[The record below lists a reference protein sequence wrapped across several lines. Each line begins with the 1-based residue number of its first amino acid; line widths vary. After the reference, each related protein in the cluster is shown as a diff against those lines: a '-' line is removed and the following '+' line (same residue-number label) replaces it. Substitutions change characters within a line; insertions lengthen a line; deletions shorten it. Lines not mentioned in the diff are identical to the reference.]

1 VILPSARAV
10 RFAAG
15 LLVAS
20 TLGALLPVVG
30 WACLGGLLALLAA
43 VAAEGWHLPRG
54 VFAVRLLAP
63 PRLSLGE
70 REPLTL
76 RLESR
81 ADVPLEVRVALAAPT
96 DMSLEAASATTIAL
110 PARGAADVHF
120 AAVARRRGER
130 TLRAPLLRF
139 GRPGGLAER
148 QEEIGEAVSLTV
160 SPNVARLRR
169 YDLLRHARTLSSL
182 GLHTLRYAGLGEEF
196 DHLRVY
202 NRDDDQRRIHWKA
215 TARRGVPIT
224 RMVRVE
230 RGQSVLLAVDV
241 SHWMGVSAGTLSRLD
256 HAVDAALFLAHVAHR
271 AGDQV
276 GLALFAHEVV
286 SFLPPSSRPGQIRRI
301 VEALTRAVPL
311 PVHPSYRNLARHL
324 LKRRLRRSLVVVI
337 TEPADPESADELL
350 AAASVL
356 RRRHLPLPVSL
367 RDPAVAAMAEAVP
380 ADSEALCRRLAAREV
395 EEERTQRM
403 RAQRERGLQ
412 ALDALPGELSVS
424 LVNRYL
430 ELKGRGAL

>member
-1 VILPSARAV
+1 LILPSARAI
-10 RFAAG
+10 RFAAV
-15 LLVAS
+15 LVAAS
-20 TLGALLPVVG
+20 GLGAVLPVAG
-30 WACLGGLLALLAA
+30 WACVGGLLALLVA
-43 VAAEGWHLPRG
+43 VAAEGRRLPRE
-54 VFAVRLLAP
+54 VFTARLLAP

-70 REPLTL
+70 REPITL

-81 ADVPLEVRVALAAPT
+81 ADVALQVRVSLAAPP
-96 DMSLEAASATTIAL
+96 DMDLGEAPAGEMAV
-110 PARGAADVHF
+110 PARGTADLPFVL
-120 AAVARRRGER
+120 VARRRGER
-130 TLRAPLLRF
+130 TLRPPLVRY

-148 QEEIGEAVSLTV
+148 QGEVGVPAPLTV

-169 YDLLRHARTLSSL
+169 YEVLRQARALSSL

-196 DHLRVY
+196 DHLRAY
-202 NRDDDQRRIHWKA
+202 SRGDDQRRIDWKA

-230 RGQSVLLAVDV
+230 RGQSVVLAVDA
-241 SHWMGVSAGTLSRLD
+241 SHWMGVRAGALSRLD
-256 HAVDAALFLAHVAHR
+256 HAVDAALFLAHVAQR

-301 VEALTRAVPL
+301 VDALTRVEPL

-337 TEPADPESADELL
+337 TEPPDPESAEELL

-356 RRRHLPLPVSL
+356 GRRHLPLPVSL
-367 RDPAVAAMAEAVP
+367 KDPAVAALASSAPVD
-380 ADSEALCRRLAAREV
+380 ADALCRRLAAREV
-395 EEERTQRM
+395 EEER
-403 RAQRERGLQ
+403 AQRLYAQRQQGLHGI
-412 ALDALPGELSVS
+412 DALPGELSVG

>member
-10 RFAAG
+10 RLAG
-15 LLVAS
+15 LLLAAS
-20 TLGALLPVVG
+20 GLGIVVPVVG
-30 WACLGGLLALLAA
+30 WACVGALVALLVA
-43 VAAEGWHLPRG
+43 VAAEGARLPRD
-54 VFAVRLLAP
+54 VFAVELLAP

-70 REPLTL
+70 KEPITL

-81 ADVPLEVRVALAAPT
+81 ADVPLAVRVSLAAPT
-96 DMSLEAASATTIAL
+96 DMELTLAGAGELLLRPREAVDVPFTVVAS
-110 PARGAADVHF
+110 
-120 AAVARRRGER
+120 RRGGR
-130 TLRAPLLRF
+130 SLLPPLLRF

-148 QEEIGEAVSLTV
+148 QAETGEAVPLTV

-169 YDLLRHARTLSSL
+169 YDLLRHARALHSL

-196 DHLRVY
+196 DHLRAY
-202 NRDDDQRRIHWKA
+202 TRGDDQRRIHWKA
-215 TARRGVPIT
+215 TARRGMPIT

-241 SHWMGVSAGTLSRLD
+241 SHWMGVKAGTLSRLD
-256 HAVDAALFLAHVAHR
+256 HAVDAALFLAHVAQR

-276 GLALFAHEVV
+276 GLVLFAHEVV
-286 SFLPPSSRPGQIRRI
+286 GFLPPSSGPGQIRRI
-301 VEALTRAVPL
+301 VDALTRAEPL
-311 PVHPSYRNLARHL
+311 SVHPSYRNLARQL
-324 LKRRLRRSLVVVI
+324 LKRRLRRSLVVVL
-337 TEPADPESADELL
+337 TEPPDPESADDLL
-350 AAASVL
+350 AAGTVL

-367 RDPAVAAMAEAVP
+367 RDPAVAAMAAAEP
-380 ADSEALCRRLAAREV
+380 ADADALCRRLAAREV

-412 ALDALPGELSVS
+412 AVDALPGDLSVA

-430 ELKGRGAL
+430 EFKGRGAL

>member
-1 VILPSARAV
+1 MILPSARAL
-10 RFAAG
+10 RFAAA

-20 TLGALLPVVG
+20 GFGALLPAAG
-30 WACLGGLLALLAA
+30 WACVGGLLALLVA
-43 VAAEGWHLPRG
+43 VALEGARLPRE
-54 VFAVRLLAP
+54 VFGVRLLAP

-70 REPLTL
+70 QEPLTL

-81 ADVPLEVRVALAAPT
+81 ADVPLEVQVVLAAPP
-96 DMSLEAASATTIAL
+96 DMDLTAASAGPVTL
-110 PARGAADVHF
+110 PARSAVDLPFV
-120 AAVARRRGER
+120 AVAHRRGER
-130 TLRAPLLRF
+130 TLVPPLVRF

-148 QEEIGEAVSLTV
+148 QLEVGETVTLTV

-169 YDLLRHARTLSSL
+169 YDLLRQARALSSL
-182 GLHTLRYAGLGEEF
+182 GLHTQRYAGLGEEF

-202 NRDDDQRRIHWKA
+202 NRDDDQRRIDWKA
-215 TARRGVPIT
+215 TARRGVPIS

-241 SHWMGVSAGTLSRLD
+241 SHWMGVRAGALSRLD
-256 HAVDAALFLAHVAHR
+256 HAVDAALFLAHVARR

-276 GLALFAHEVV
+276 GLVLFAHEVTG
-286 SFLPPSSRPGQIRRI
+286 FLPPSARPGQIRRI
-301 VEALTRAVPL
+301 VDALTRVEPL

-337 TEPADPESADELL
+337 TEPPDPESADELL
-350 AAASVL
+350 AASTVL

-367 RDPAVAAMAEAVP
+367 RDPAVAAMAA
-380 ADSEALCRRLAAREV
+380 ADPDGPDALCRRLAAREV
-395 EEERTQRM
+395 EEERTQRT

-412 ALDALPGELSVS
+412 AIDALPGELSVG